1 MHAND
6 VAEFLATKTGADA
19 RGPANPRAHWR
30 QCRLCGAPCIAG
42 LDAEVMALQA
52 FVDPTPL
59 DARGEA
65 LALLS
70 DRRTYVLRL
79 RPKPRLDRRD
89 ADAITGEPAG
99 TPGLTVLPW
108 HHCLTPLAEAA
119 PGLLDRRPAPP
130 PRLPPF

>member
-1 MHAND
+1 MDPKD
-6 VAEFLATKTGADA
+6 VPAFLATKTGADP

-30 QCRLCGAPCIAG
+30 QCRQCGAACLAG
-42 LDAEVMALQA
+42 LDADVMALQA

-70 DRRTYVLRL
+70 DRRTYTLRL

-108 HHCLTPLAEAA
+108 HHCHTPLAQPA
-119 PGLLDRRPAPP
+119 PGLLNRRPAPLP
-130 PRLPPF
+130 AKPPF